1 MVNMISTDLRNQ
13 LEQFVPAENIKLQE
27 PMSSHTSFRTGGVA
41 DVFVLAENGEQLSG
55 LIPYLHEK
63 DYPFFLLGFGS
74 NLLVSDHGYHGI
86 MIKLS
91 GGLDRIRVEGER
103 IIAGAAASLA
113 RVARVACEHGLTGFE
128 FASGIPG
135 SVGGGIVM
143 NAGAYDGEMSQIVE
157 WVRVMDLAGR
167 SFRLENPQ
175 MEFGYRTSIVKKQ
188 PLIVLETAF
197 KLQPGQ
203 REQIAAYMEEL
214 ASRRRQKQPLEYP
227 SAGST
232 FKRPE
237 GYFAGKL
244 IMDAGLKGYQ
254 IGGAQV
260 SEKHCGFV
268 INTGQATSTHV
279 YQLIEHVRMQV
290 KSKYDVELEPEV
302 ILLGDF

>member
-1 MVNMISTDLRNQ
+1 MISTDLRNQ

>member
-1 MVNMISTDLRNQ
+1 MISTDLRNQ

-27 PMSSHTSFRTGGVA
+27 PMSGHTSFRTGGEA

-91 GGLDRIRVEGER
+91 GELDRIRVEGER